1 MCKNFLKWDWWP
13 PVFSSKYWGVSAVS
27 GCLHF
32 VFIVVAKL
40 RAPIARAR
48 EREVHAALWQ
58 HRDKVKKVIKCG
70 QNNAIKR
77 WRWLNIP
84 DPVSPN
90 QQFILCAPCHS
101 NYSPRLQAS
110 ISRYTNLWYRKV
122 WNWWSSSIS
131 NHFDN
136 VFAIWVW
143 IHSYIRK
150 WRRSFC

>member
-1 MCKNFLKWDWWP
+1 MWRS
-13 PVFSSKYWGVSAVS
+13 PVFSPKLFWAVSAVS

-40 RAPIARAR
+40 RLLRP

-58 HRDKVKKVIKCG
+58 HRARVKKVIKCG

-77 WRWLNIP
+77 WRWLNIL

-90 QQFILCAPCHS
+90 QQFILYAPCHS
-101 NYSPRLQAS
+101 NYSLRLQAN

-122 WNWWSSSIS
+122 WNWRSSSIS

-150 WRRSFC
+150 WRRTFC